1 MPRQID
7 IELFPTQVECFK
19 YLEDKTTNQILFG
32 GGAGG
37 GKTIILVLW
46 QIHRRLT
53 YPGTRGVI
61 GRSKLKTLKQTTLN
75 TFFEVATDFLGL
87 KPNEDFVYNA
97 QESTIKFSND
107 SIIYLKDLFL
117 YPSDPLFT
125 SLGGLEITDCAIDEA
140 SEITMQ
146 AFQVLQSRIRYKLDE
161 NNLIPKI
168 LLTCNP
174 SKGWLYSSFYKPD
187 REDKLPN
194 HKKFIK
200 SLVTDNSKISS
211 HYVKQLEQ
219 LDKVSRARLLL
230 GDWEYNIDDANLFEF
245 DALHDLFSNSVKEGQ
260 KYISCD
266 VARFGDDKTI
276 ICLWNGLNLIKI
288 VSLAQSSVKD
298 TYEAVSK
305 IAKDSGV
312 RRSNIVIDSDGIGG
326 GVADFLSG
334 SKAFLNGSKAIKGEN
349 FQNLKTQCYFKLAEL
364 VNEGKIAIQDK
375 AFQQEIIE
383 ELEIVRRDKIDKDSI
398 KLSIEGKDKQ
408 KQRLGRSPDIGDALM
423 MRMYYE
429 VKTNHGVYVF

>member
-7 IELFPTQVECFK
+7 IELFPTQVKCFK
-19 YLEDKTTNQILFG
+19 ALEDQTTNQVLFG

-46 QIHRRLT
+46 QIHRRLS

-61 GRSKLKTLKQTTLN
+61 GRSKLKILKQTTLN
-75 TFFEVATDFLGL
+75 TFFEVAVDFLGL
-87 KPNEDFVYNA
+87 KPNEDFTYNA
-97 QESTIKFSND
+97 QDSTIKFSNE

-140 SEITMQ
+140 SEITQQ

-187 REDKLPN
+187 REGSLPN
-194 HKKFIK
+194 HKRFIK

-211 HYVKQLEQ
+211 HYIKQLEQ
-219 LDKVSRARLLL
+219 LDKISRARLLL
-230 GDWEYNIDDANLFEF
+230 GDWEYNLDDANLFEF
-245 DALHDLFSNSVKEGQ
+245 NALHDLFTNSVADGQ

-266 VARFGDDKTI
+266 VARFGEDQTV

-288 VSLAQSSVKD
+288 YKLAQSSVKD
-298 TYEAVSK
+298 TYEKIST
-305 IAKDSGV
+305 IAKDHQV

-326 GVADFLSG
+326 GVTDFLSG
-334 SKAFLNGSKAIKGEN
+334 SQGFLNGGKAIKGEN

-364 VNEGKIAIQDK
+364 VNDGKIAIQDK
-375 AFQQEIIE
+375 KFQQEIIE
-383 ELEIVRRDKIDKDSI
+383 ELELVRRDKVDKDSV

-408 KQRLGRSPDIGDALM
+408 KQRLGRSPDVADALM

-429 VKTNHGVYVF
+429 VKTNYGVYVF